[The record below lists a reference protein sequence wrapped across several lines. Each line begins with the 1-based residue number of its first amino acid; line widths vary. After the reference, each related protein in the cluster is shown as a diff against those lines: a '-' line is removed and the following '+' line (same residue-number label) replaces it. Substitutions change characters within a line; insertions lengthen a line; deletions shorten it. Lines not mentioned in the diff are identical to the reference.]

1 MEKVL
6 IVEDDA
12 GLRLAMTKAL
22 RLAGYE
28 IAVAKTGDEG
38 LEMALAEPPDV
49 VLLDVMLPGK
59 NGFEVL
65 AELRSRDPELPIV
78 MITAKGEEADKVRGL
93 ELGADEYVVKP
104 VGIAELTA
112 RVGAAL
118 RRRRLL
124 LRSAPVTVGALTVDF
139 QSHSAT
145 RDGESVEMTSQEMKL
160 LAFFLRNEGSLL
172 PRQRILAAVW
182 GADYFGTDRTVD
194 NFVNRLRTKIE
205 RDPKEP
211 VHLTTV
217 RGGGYRLT
225 R

>member
-1 MEKVL
+1 M
-6 IVEDDA
+6 
-12 GLRLAMTKAL
+12 
-22 RLAGYE
+22 
-28 IAVAKTGDEG
+28 
-38 LEMALAEPPDV
+38 
-49 VLLDVMLPGK
+49 
-59 NGFEVL
+59 
-65 AELRSRDPELPIV
+65 
-78 MITAKGEEADKVRGL
+78 
-93 ELGADEYVVKP
+93 
-104 VGIAELTA
+104 
-112 RVGAAL
+112 